1 MYTNTSMVH
10 MGIITHHSPL
20 YEGNDQVVM
29 AIQTFII
36 PLHSFNTSNTQ
47 QDTLWHLPEITNT
60 NIMLTF
66 RLLTLMYTKVC
77 FKIIN
82 TRTFNKVWK
91 NIPIL
96 NNPLWEKLFLK
107 QLTFNHRKQYFYQVF
122 LRKIYHVHNLQRCSQ
137 SLFTIL
143 KVLISNKVSTI
154 LFVLLHGARQAL
166 SNPTRLAGFRMPS
179 YGRVPISSFINKI
192 GKLPLESGLS

>member
-1 MYTNTSMVH
+1 
-10 MGIITHHSPL
+10 
-20 YEGNDQVVM
+20 
-29 AIQTFII
+29 
-36 PLHSFNTSNTQ
+36 
-47 QDTLWHLPEITNT
+47 
-60 NIMLTF
+60 MLTF

-107 QLTFNHRKQYFYQVF
+107 QLTFNHRKQYFYQIF
-122 LRKIYHVHNLQRCSQ
+122 LRKIYHVHNLQLCSQ

-143 KVLISNKVSTI
+143 KVLISNKVSSHT
-154 LFVLLHGARQAL
+154 VLGK
-166 SNPTRLAGFRMPS
+166 P
-179 YGRVPISSFINKI
+179 YGRVPISSIRLRNFLWSLDFLKFIDGAPTAVGSNRWP
-192 GKLPLESGLS
+192 KLDTVPYSKWGLIRQV